1 MKEKEPDMVMYK
13 KETTPNIVHAA
24 DEAILK
30 MAQKGMEIYDK
41 TLSKLAK
48 N

>member
-1 MKEKEPDMVMYK
+1 MKERDPVMANNK
-13 KETTPNIVHAA
+13 KETAPNIVHAA

-30 MAQKGMEIYDK
+30 MAQKGTGKYDK